1 MPPYAAYIFFGVCVA
16 GIAFLLIIRHRL
28 SKQGTVRHV
37 RAQLIH
43 TEKEMVEFQD
53 PQGNTISRPVRM
65 TLTFQLE
72 DGSELSFP
80 MDKDFRGKA
89 TEKQWG
95 VLEYCNGQLYT
106 FTCPAASS
114 GINGIC
120 IPASH
125 SSPNLPAAKNNFS
138 FRPAFCMKG
147 GLFFFA

>member
-16 GIAFLLIIRHRL
+16 GIAVLLIIRHRL

-95 VLEYCNGQLYT
+95 VLEYCNGKLYT
-106 FTCPAASS
+106 FTCP
-114 GINGIC
+114 GGKLG
-120 IPASH
+120 H
-125 SSPNLPAAKNNFS
+125 KRYMHTGQS
-138 FRPAFCMKG
+138 F
-147 GLFFFA
+147 LSQFARRKK